1 MIKALINLL
10 IPAHIFKYLCLVC
23 YSYMYNRLHYAL
35 FNLRSST
42 SRLLGYMRALS
53 STCICV
59 PFVIAYSLLV
69 QPVAYGRDEPIVT
82 DSRIKT
88 FVYSENE
95 VFPIVLHFGY
105 QTAIEFGRG
114 ETIQTYSVGNN
125 YAWQFSAVGR
135 TLFIKPFEENIMT
148 NMTVITN
155 KRRYYFELVSKM
167 AAEVIDEEMAYA
179 IRFFYPDDAGDTLK
193 PADTASI
200 DAQAASNIDIIKP
213 YNFNYIVSGPTK
225 IAPSSAFDDGIK
237 TYFQYEEGVK
247 FMPEI
252 HIIENG
258 KKTMVDGNVVGNY
271 LVVNKIGSN
280 FELNYKGQK
289 AEVKQQQ

>member
-1 MIKALINLL
+1 MKIGHSVKRILINSITQGPKLLHYSYQKPPIVLNLSKQDTIMKMKFNFHNILL
-10 IPAHIFKYLCLVC
+10 ILML
-23 YSYMYNRLHYAL
+23 
-35 FNLRSST
+35 
-42 SRLLGYMRALS
+42 
-53 STCICV
+53 V
-59 PFVIAYSLLV
+59 PFLFATTSAYS
-69 QPVAYGRDEPIVT
+69 RDEPIVT

-105 QTAIEFGRG
+105 QTAIEFGKG

-179 IRFFYPDDAGDTLK
+179 IRFFYPDDASDTLR
-193 PADTASI
+193 PSDTASVDSQI
-200 DAQAASNIDIIKP
+200 SAPIDIIKP

-225 IAPSSAFDDGIK
+225 VAPSSVFDDGIK
-237 TYFQYEEGVK
+237 TYFQYEQGVK
-247 FMPEI
+247 FIPEI
-252 HIIENG
+252 TIIENG
-258 KKTMVDGNVVGNY
+258 KRIKVDGNVVGNY
-271 LVVNKIGSN
+271 VVINRLGFS
-280 FELNYKGQK
+280 FELSYKGQK
-289 AEVKQQQ
+289 AEIKQKQ